1 MTPNFRPRFMSAA
14 HVPSST
20 ERLMNPFYHSQV
32 RLPPYRARYL
42 QRFHPY
48 PRSHASGWAR
58 DVGDFDF
65 EWDDFLEMVDAF
77 QRLDINS
84 VPRSNS
90 AYAFPS
96 HAGNEE
102 QVAPHQQ
109 DGRRTTDSTTVDI
122 VPVETQVILA
132 VDSVH
137 QSDLHQVIEAVNTVV
152 ATPMH
157 KEDNLGASSLETGN
171 AVSHRGPTRGQIL
184 HNAKS
189 RKRLRCPAP
198 ADVLCIS
205 SFQFLVTHPLA
216 AAEIIQKICNKTQI

>member
-1 MTPNFRPRFMSAA
+1 MLTS
-14 HVPSST
+14 
-20 ERLMNPFYHSQV
+20 
-32 RLPPYRARYL
+32 L
-42 QRFHPY
+42 Q
-48 PRSHASGWAR
+48 
-58 DVGDFDF
+58 
-65 EWDDFLEMVDAF
+65 MVDAF
-77 QRLDINS
+77 QRLGINS

-90 AYAFPS
+90 AYAFPG

-157 KEDNLGASSLETGN
+157 KEDNLGASSLEVN
-171 AVSHRGPTRGQIL
+171 V
-184 HNAKS
+184 
-189 RKRLRCPAP
+189 
-198 ADVLCIS
+198 
-205 SFQFLVTHPLA
+205 FLPIPSPL
-216 AAEIIQKICNKTQI
+216 